1 MLLFLIQTLLS
12 QLKQRRFMF
21 RAQNC
26 TIKKIGLEHLFPTMT
41 TQKPI
46 NLIKVFQ
53 SKTFLS
59 KISNLWL
66 SSCQNIHFF
75 SFYGHRKIRKVW
87 HESKK
92 WEKTVETAVLR
103 QVKSLVCLLMCIN
116 RYSSLKHVNLFKT
129 QVRFRAR
136 SESDYRI
143 RNYQSLSSA
152 WFYCKQRSALWEY
165 GHDKWLP
172 FLNHS

>member
-21 RAQNC
+21 STQNC
-26 TIKKIGLEHLFPTMT
+26 TIKNGLEHLFPTMT

-46 NLIKVFQ
+46 NLVEVFQ
-53 SKTFLS
+53 SKTFLR

-75 SFYGHRKIRKVW
+75 SFCGHRKIRKVW

-103 QVKSLVCLLMCIN
+103 QVKSLVCLLMCIS
-116 RYSSLKHVNLFKT
+116 RFSCLEHVNLFKNT
-129 QVRFRAR
+129 GPVQGTER
-136 SESDYRI
+136 
-143 RNYQSLSSA
+143 
-152 WFYCKQRSALWEY
+152 
-165 GHDKWLP
+165 KWLP
-172 FLNHS
+172 HQELPKSFLGLV